1 MRVVKRSRQGIWKA
15 IKKLLNKNVVYSM
28 PDIYYNKDKGQQE
41 RV

>member
-1 MRVVKRSRQGIWKA
+1 VVKKDRQEIWEA
-15 IKKLLNKNVVYSM
+15 VKKLLNKDVAYNM